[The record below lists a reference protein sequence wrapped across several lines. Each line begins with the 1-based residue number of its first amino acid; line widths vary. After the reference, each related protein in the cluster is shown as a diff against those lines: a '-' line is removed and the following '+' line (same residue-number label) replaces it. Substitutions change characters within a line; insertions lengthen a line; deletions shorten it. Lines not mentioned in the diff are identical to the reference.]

1 MALVVNTNVAAIQAQ
16 YNVSKTN
23 QSMQDAMAALSS
35 GSRIN
40 SASDDAAGL
49 SISSRMDSQIRG
61 LTQAIRNANDGI
73 NMVDTAEGA
82 MDEIT
87 NMLQRMRELA
97 LQSATDTNTLE
108 DRQNLDAEV
117 QQLKAEIDRVS
128 STTLFNNQSLLD
140 GSYASKT
147 LQIGSEAS
155 QTLAL
160 SIGNMSTTALGTSS
174 VGSGVSGVTSN
185 TATGTEATETVS
197 QIAFNGNDS
206 YNFTVTVGDGAS
218 GTVALAVAGGVVT
231 GNDAQDV
238 ADKLQTALNTKVNN
252 GDLSAG
258 DVQIQVNGNVLTLT
272 NKLGDSIAV
281 SGFSSSAAGTASYS
295 SVSGAG
301 ASVLLDETSPVLS
314 LNNTNNSAA
323 VATTGDLVL
332 QEGKDYSFRLNGE
345 LVSVSNLNQAGGTT
359 MADALAAVK
368 LAIGTG
374 SNATTATDSNVGAD
388 GGTVTFALSDTSGRD
403 VTVTNFVAASTPAGN
418 PGTMVM
424 TVREDNATA
433 NTASNTF
440 ANNGSDESEI
450 GGGDIV
456 QFNFTDATA
465 NYTFDIDTN
474 AVTVD
479 VATHGSL
486 SAALADV
493 RDDINALAASGAA
506 LDGLVA
512 ARVVDGKLEI
522 ENLQADATT
531 LTINDFVSTGAAA
544 VTAGTATLGGNDIV
558 APGTGT
564 LTTGSQAVASQ
575 MTLRVSGD
583 DTYSFDVAGTAV
595 TATVSGGDLNPM
607 ISAINAVSGTTGVT
621 ARIDGSDILLE
632 RAAGTT
638 FSIGSF
644 SSTGAG
650 EIFAA
655 NAAGQG
661 GSAVLDDDAAVV
673 AASTAAAGVASAT
686 TMDLTMDATDSVTFQ
701 ISDGRTNAVVR
712 LTSWDPTNNALI
724 LAEVT
729 SALAAVGSD
738 ISVAAGADSDADS
751 STADEK
757 LVLTNSKGGK
767 IEITNF
773 TSDGTGKMTATP
785 ATGQGVGKILND
797 DGITGSQAAVSAIAV
812 VDQAGA
818 NASVDT
824 IDRAIE
830 QINAERSKL
839 GAVSNRL
846 DYTVSN
852 LGNIV
857 SNTAASRSQIEDADF
872 AAESA
877 NLAKN
882 QILLQA
888 GTAMLAQANA
898 SQQTVLSLLG

>member
-1 MALVVNTNVAAIQAQ
+1 MALVVNTNVASIQAQ
-16 YNVSKTN
+16 YNVNKTN

-128 STTLFNNQSLLD
+128 STTLFNNQALLD

-155 QTLAL
+155 QTLSL
-160 SIGNMSTTALGTSS
+160 SIGNMSTTALGTSA

-197 QIAFNGNDS
+197 QIAFNGNDT
-206 YNFTVTVGDGAS
+206 YGFTLTIGEGDGA
-218 GTVALAVAGGVVT
+218 TTEALTIANASVV

-238 ADKLQTALNTKVNN
+238 ADKINAAISAAVTASTLASGVV
-252 GDLSAG
+252 SASA
-258 DVQIQVNGNVLTLT
+258 NGNVVTIR
-272 NKLGDSIAV
+272 NAVGDSVAV
-281 SGFSSSAAGTASYS
+281 SSFTSTANGTASYS
-295 SVSGAG
+295 SISGSG
-301 ASVLLDETSPVLS
+301 SSVLLDET
-314 LNNTNNSAA
+314 AA
-323 VATTGDLVL
+323 VTSATNSGGGAASTASGSLTL
-332 QEGKDYSFRLNGE
+332 QAGKDYSFRLNGT
-345 LVSVSNLNQAGGTT
+345 LIDITNLGTT
-359 MADALAAVK
+359 TSEADALAAMK
-368 LAIGTG
+368 LAIGDGGAGSTVAGQVFSLQDTTGNEIEITNFTAASSPTG
-374 SNATTATDSNVGAD
+374 SVG
-388 GGTVTFALSDTSGRD
+388 S
-403 VTVTNFVAASTPAGN
+403 
-418 PGTMVM
+418 MVM
-424 TVREDNATA
+424 TVRVDADSSTP
-433 NTASNTF
+433 SNTY
-440 ANNGSDESEI
+440 ANGGSDTTDI
-450 GGGDIV
+450 DGTDIV
-456 QFNFTDATA
+456 QFSFTEAEAD
-465 NYTFDIDTN
+465 YSFDIDGSTF
-474 AVTVD
+474 T
-479 VATHGSL
+479 VATA
-486 SAALADV
+486 SAGATLEEALATT
-493 RDDINALAASGAA
+493 RDAINALAA
-506 LDGLVA
+506 VNTKVE

-522 ENLQADATT
+522 ENLQAAGTAVTVD
-531 LTINDFVSTGAAA
+531 NYSSTGKAA
-544 VTAGTATLGGNDIV
+544 VTAGTATLGATNLV
-558 APGTGT
+558 TQGTGS
-564 LTTGSQAVASQ
+564 TTNGTVATPSE
-575 MTLRVSGD
+575 MTMQFSED
-583 DTYSFDVAGTAV
+583 DSYSFQIGGQTI
-595 TATVSGGDLNPM
+595 TATIAGGSLANV
-607 ISAINAVSGTTGVT
+607 ISAVNSESNNTGVT
-621 ARIDGSDILLE
+621 ASESNGLLLLTN
-632 RAAGTT
+632 ASGGAINIT
-638 FSIGSF
+638 SF
-644 SSTGAG
+644 SSTGTG
-650 EIFAA
+650 TVNVA

-661 GSAVLDDDAAVV
+661 TSAILDDTAAVTGG
-673 AASTAAAGVASAT
+673 STAAAGRAEAT
-686 TMDLTMDATDSVTFQ
+686 VMDLTLDATDDLTFK
-701 ISDGRTNAVVR
+701 ISDGRTVAVVR
-712 LTSWDPTNNALI
+712 KTSWDPTNNAAM
-724 LAEVT
+724 LAEIQ
-729 SALAAVGSD
+729 SALSNVGSD
-738 ISVAAGADSDADS
+738 ISAATTGAGAKI
-751 STADEK
+751 T
-757 LVLTNSKGGK
+757 LTNSKGGA
-767 IEITNF
+767 IELTNF
-773 TSDGTGKMTATP
+773 TSDSTGVMTATP
-785 ATGQGVGKILND
+785 GQGQGVGKLLND

-818 NASVDT
+818 NASIDT

-888 GTAMLAQANA
+888 GTAML
-898 SQQTVLSLLG
+898 V

>member
-1 MALVVNTNVAAIQAQ
+1 MALVVNTNVASIQAQ
-16 YNVSKTN
+16 YNVNKTN

-147 LQIGSEAS
+147 LQIGSESS
-155 QTLAL
+155 QTLSL
-160 SIGNMSTTALGTSS
+160 SIGNMSSTALGTTA

-185 TATGTEATETVS
+185 TATGTEATETVT
-197 QIAFNGNDS
+197 QIAFNGNDT
-206 YNFTVTVGDGAS
+206 YGFTLTIGEGDGA
-218 GTVALAVAGGVVT
+218 TTEALTIANASVV

-238 ADKLQTALNTKVNN
+238 ADKINTAISAAVTANTLASGVV
-252 GDLSAG
+252 SASA
-258 DVQIQVNGNVLTLT
+258 NGNVVTIR
-272 NKLGDSIAV
+272 NAVGDSVAV
-281 SGFSSSAAGTASYS
+281 SSFTSTANGTASYS
-295 SVSGAG
+295 SISGSG
-301 ASVLLDETSPVLS
+301 SSVLLDET
-314 LNNTNNSAA
+314 AA
-323 VATTGDLVL
+323 VTSATNSGGGAASTASGSLTL
-332 QEGKDYSFRLNGE
+332 QAGKDYSFRLNGT
-345 LVSVSNLNQAGGTT
+345 LIDITNLGTT
-359 MADALAAVK
+359 TSEADALAAMK
-368 LAIGTG
+368 LAIGDGGAGSTVAGQVFSLQDTTGNEIEITNFTAASSPTG
-374 SNATTATDSNVGAD
+374 SVG
-388 GGTVTFALSDTSGRD
+388 S
-403 VTVTNFVAASTPAGN
+403 
-418 PGTMVM
+418 MVM
-424 TVREDNATA
+424 TVRVDDNTS
-433 NTASNTF
+433 TPSNTY
-440 ANNGSDESEI
+440 ANGGSDTTDI
-450 GGGDIV
+450 DGTDIV
-456 QFNFTDATA
+456 QFSFTEAEAD
-465 NYTFDIDTN
+465 YSFDIDGSTF
-474 AVTVD
+474 T
-479 VATHGSL
+479 VATA
-486 SAALADV
+486 SAGATLAEALATT
-493 RDDINALAASGAA
+493 RDAINALAA
-506 LDGLVA
+506 VNTKVE

-522 ENLQADATT
+522 ENLQADGTAVTVD
-531 LTINDFVSTGAAA
+531 NYSSTGKAA
-544 VTAGTATLGGNDIV
+544 VTAGTATLGATNLVTQGSGSTTNGTV
-558 APGTGT
+558 AT
-564 LTTGSQAVASQ
+564 ASE
-575 MTLRVSGD
+575 MTMQFSED
-583 DTYSFDVAGTAV
+583 DSYSFQIGGQTI
-595 TATVSGGDLNPM
+595 TATIAGGSLANV
-607 ISAINAVSGTTGVT
+607 ISAVNSESNNTGVT
-621 ARIDGSDILLE
+621 ASESNGLLLLTN
-632 RAAGTT
+632 ASGGAINVTN
-638 FSIGSF
+638 F
-644 SSTGAG
+644 SSTGTG
-650 EIFAA
+650 SVNVA

-661 GSAVLDDDAAVV
+661 TSAILDDTAAVTGG
-673 AASTAAAGVASAT
+673 STAAAGRAEAT
-686 TMDLTMDATDSVTFQ
+686 VMDLTLDATDDLTFK
-701 ISDGRTNAVVR
+701 ISDGRTVAVVR
-712 LTSWDPTNNALI
+712 KTSWDPTNNAAM
-724 LAEVT
+724 LAEIQ
-729 SALAAVGSD
+729 SALSNVGSD
-738 ISVAAGADSDADS
+738 ITAATTGAGAKI
-751 STADEK
+751 T
-757 LVLTNSKGGK
+757 LTNSKGGA
-767 IEITNF
+767 IELTNF
-773 TSDGTGKMTATP
+773 TSDSTGVMTATP
-785 ATGQGVGKILND
+785 GQGQGVGKLLND

-818 NASVDT
+818 NASIDT

>member
-1 MALVVNTNVAAIQAQ
+1 MALVVNTNVASIQAQ
-16 YNVSKTN
+16 YNVNKTN

-117 QQLKAEIDRVS
+117 QQLKAEIDRVA
-128 STTLFNNQSLLD
+128 STTLFNNQALLD

-155 QTLAL
+155 QTLSL
-160 SIGNMSTTALGTSS
+160 SIGNMSTTALGTSA

-185 TATGTEATETVS
+185 TATGTEATETVT
-197 QIAFNGNDS
+197 QIAFNGNDT
-206 YNFTVTVGDGAS
+206 YGFTLTVGEGDGA
-218 GTVALAVAGGVVT
+218 TTEALTIANARVV

-238 ADKLQTALNTKVNN
+238 ADKINAAITAAVTANTLASGVV
-252 GDLSAG
+252 SASA
-258 DVQIQVNGNVLTLT
+258 NGNVVTIR
-272 NKLGDSIAV
+272 NAVGDSVAV
-281 SGFSSSAAGTASYS
+281 SSFTSTANGTASYS
-295 SVSGAG
+295 SISGAG
-301 ASVLLDETSPVLS
+301 SSVLLDET
-314 LNNTNNSAA
+314 AA
-323 VATTGDLVL
+323 VTSATNSGGGAASTASGSLTL
-332 QEGKDYSFRLNGE
+332 QAGKDYSFRLNGTLIE
-345 LVSVSNLNQAGGTT
+345 ITNLGTT
-359 MADALAAVK
+359 TSEADALAAMK
-368 LAIGTG
+368 LAIGAGGAGSTVAGQVFSLQDTTGNDIQITNFTAASSPTG
-374 SNATTATDSNVGAD
+374 SVG
-388 GGTVTFALSDTSGRD
+388 S
-403 VTVTNFVAASTPAGN
+403 
-418 PGTMVM
+418 MVM
-424 TVREDNATA
+424 TVRVDADSSTP
-433 NTASNTF
+433 SNTY
-440 ANNGSDESEI
+440 ANGGSDTTDI
-450 GGGDIV
+450 DGTDIV
-456 QFNFTDATA
+456 QFSFTEAEAD
-465 NYTFDIDTN
+465 YSFDIDGSTF
-474 AVTVD
+474 T
-479 VATHGSL
+479 VATA
-486 SAALADV
+486 SAGATLAEALATT
-493 RDDINALAASGAA
+493 RDAINALAA
-506 LDGLVA
+506 VNTKVE

-522 ENLQADATT
+522 ENLQAAGTAVTVD
-531 LTINDFVSTGAAA
+531 NYSSTGKAA
-544 VTAGTATLGGNDIV
+544 VTAGTATLGATNLVTQGSGSTSN
-558 APGTGT
+558 GTV
-564 LTTGSQAVASQ
+564 TTASE
-575 MTLRVSGD
+575 MTMQFSED
-583 DTYSFDVAGTAV
+583 DSYSFQIGGQTI
-595 TATVSGGDLNPM
+595 TATIAGGSLANV
-607 ISAINAVSGTTGVT
+607 ISAVNSESNNTGVT
-621 ARIDGSDILLE
+621 ASESNGLLLLTN
-632 RAAGTT
+632 ASGGAINVTN
-638 FSIGSF
+638 F
-644 SSTGAG
+644 SSTGTG
-650 EIFAA
+650 TVNVA

-661 GSAVLDDDAAVV
+661 TSVILDDTAAVTGG
-673 AASTAAAGVASAT
+673 STAAAGRAEAT
-686 TMDLTMDATDSVTFQ
+686 VMDLTLDATDDLTFK
-701 ISDGRTNAVVR
+701 ISDGRTVAVVR
-712 LTSWDPTNNALI
+712 KTSWDPANNAAM
-724 LAEVT
+724 LAEIQ
-729 SALAAVGSD
+729 SALSNVGSD
-738 ISVAAGADSDADS
+738 ISAATTGAGAKI
-751 STADEK
+751 T
-757 LVLTNSKGGK
+757 LTNSKGGS
-767 IEITNF
+767 IELTNF
-773 TSDGTGKMTATP
+773 TSDSTGIMTATP
-785 ATGQGVGKILND
+785 GQGQGVGKLLND

-818 NASVDT
+818 NASIDT

>member
-1 MALVVNTNVAAIQAQ
+1 MALVVNTNVASIQAQ

-117 QQLKAEIDRVS
+117 QQLKAEIDRVA
-128 STTLFNNQSLLD
+128 STTLFNNQALLD

-155 QTLAL
+155 QTLSL
-160 SIGNMSTTALGTSS
+160 SIGNMSTTALGTSA

-185 TATGTEATETVS
+185 TATGTEATETVT
-197 QIAFNGNDS
+197 QIAFNGNDT
-206 YNFTVTVGDGAS
+206 YGFTLTVGEGDGA
-218 GTVALAVAGGVVT
+218 TTEALTIANARVV

-238 ADKLQTALNTKVNN
+238 ADKINAAITAAVTANTLASGVV
-252 GDLSAG
+252 SASA
-258 DVQIQVNGNVLTLT
+258 NGNVVTIR
-272 NKLGDSIAV
+272 NAVGDSVAV
-281 SGFSSSAAGTASYS
+281 SSFTSTANGTASYS
-295 SVSGAG
+295 SISGAG
-301 ASVLLDETSPVLS
+301 SSVLLDET
-314 LNNTNNSAA
+314 AA
-323 VATTGDLVL
+323 VTSATNSGGGAASTASGSLTL
-332 QEGKDYSFRLNGE
+332 QAGKDYSFRLNGTLIE
-345 LVSVSNLNQAGGTT
+345 ITNLGTT
-359 MADALAAVK
+359 TSEADALAAMK
-368 LAIGTG
+368 LAIGAGGAGSTVAGQVFSLQDTTGNDIQITNFTAASSPTG
-374 SNATTATDSNVGAD
+374 SVG
-388 GGTVTFALSDTSGRD
+388 S
-403 VTVTNFVAASTPAGN
+403 
-418 PGTMVM
+418 MVM
-424 TVREDNATA
+424 TVRVDADSSTP
-433 NTASNTF
+433 SNTY
-440 ANNGSDESEI
+440 ANGGSDTTDI
-450 GGGDIV
+450 DGTDIV
-456 QFNFTDATA
+456 QFSFTEAEAD
-465 NYTFDIDTN
+465 YSFDIDGSTF
-474 AVTVD
+474 T
-479 VATHGSL
+479 VATA
-486 SAALADV
+486 SAGATLAEALATT
-493 RDDINALAASGAA
+493 RDAINALAA
-506 LDGLVA
+506 VNTKVE

-522 ENLQADATT
+522 ENLQAAGTAVTVD
-531 LTINDFVSTGAAA
+531 NYSSTGKAA
-544 VTAGTATLGGNDIV
+544 VTAGTATLGATNLVTQGSGSTSNGTV
-558 APGTGT
+558 AT
-564 LTTGSQAVASQ
+564 ASE
-575 MTLRVSGD
+575 MTMQFSED
-583 DTYSFDVAGTAV
+583 DSYSFQIGGQTI
-595 TATVSGGDLNPM
+595 TATIAGGSLANV
-607 ISAINAVSGTTGVT
+607 ISAVNSESNNTGVT
-621 ARIDGSDILLE
+621 ASESNGLLLLTN
-632 RAAGTT
+632 ASGGAINVTN
-638 FSIGSF
+638 F
-644 SSTGAG
+644 SSTGTG
-650 EIFAA
+650 TVNVA

-661 GSAVLDDDAAVV
+661 TSVILDDTAAVTGG
-673 AASTAAAGVASAT
+673 STAAAGRAEAT
-686 TMDLTMDATDSVTFQ
+686 VMDLTLDATDDLTFK
-701 ISDGRTNAVVR
+701 ISDGRTVAVVR
-712 LTSWDPTNNALI
+712 KTSWDPTNNAAM
-724 LAEVT
+724 LAEIQ
-729 SALAAVGSD
+729 SALSNVGSD
-738 ISVAAGADSDADS
+738 ISAATTGAGAKI
-751 STADEK
+751 T
-757 LVLTNSKGGK
+757 LTNSKGGS
-767 IEITNF
+767 IELTNF
-773 TSDGTGKMTATP
+773 TSDSTGIMTATP
-785 ATGQGVGKILND
+785 GQGQGVGKLLND

-818 NASVDT
+818 NASIDT

>member
-1 MALVVNTNVAAIQAQ
+1 MALVVNTNVASIQAQ
-16 YNVSKTN
+16 YNVNKTN

-117 QQLKAEIDRVS
+117 QQLKAEIDRVA
-128 STTLFNNQSLLD
+128 STTLFNNQALLD

-155 QTLAL
+155 QTLSL
-160 SIGNMSTTALGTSS
+160 SIGNMSTTALGTSA

-185 TATGTEATETVS
+185 TATGTEATETVT
-197 QIAFNGNDS
+197 QIAFNGNDT
-206 YNFTVTVGDGAS
+206 YGFTLTVGEGDGA
-218 GTVALAVAGGVVT
+218 TTEALTIANARVV

-238 ADKLQTALNTKVNN
+238 ADKINAAITAAVTANTLASGVV
-252 GDLSAG
+252 SASA
-258 DVQIQVNGNVLTLT
+258 NGNVVTIR
-272 NKLGDSIAV
+272 NAVGDSVAV
-281 SGFSSSAAGTASYS
+281 SSFTSTANGTASYS
-295 SVSGAG
+295 SISGAG
-301 ASVLLDETSPVLS
+301 SSVLLDET
-314 LNNTNNSAA
+314 AA
-323 VATTGDLVL
+323 VTSATNSGGGAASTASGSLTL
-332 QEGKDYSFRLNGE
+332 QAGKDYSFRLNGTLIE
-345 LVSVSNLNQAGGTT
+345 ITNLGTT
-359 MADALAAVK
+359 TSEADALAAMK
-368 LAIGTG
+368 LAIGAGGAGSTVAGQVFSLQDTTGNDIQITNFTAASSPTG
-374 SNATTATDSNVGAD
+374 SVG
-388 GGTVTFALSDTSGRD
+388 S
-403 VTVTNFVAASTPAGN
+403 
-418 PGTMVM
+418 MVM
-424 TVREDNATA
+424 TVRVDADSSTP
-433 NTASNTF
+433 SNTY
-440 ANNGSDESEI
+440 ANGGSDTTDI
-450 GGGDIV
+450 DGTDIV
-456 QFNFTDATA
+456 QFSFTEAEAD
-465 NYTFDIDTN
+465 YSFDIDGSTF
-474 AVTVD
+474 T
-479 VATHGSL
+479 VATA
-486 SAALADV
+486 SAGATLAEALATT
-493 RDDINALAASGAA
+493 RDAINALAA
-506 LDGLVA
+506 VNTKVE

-522 ENLQADATT
+522 ENLQAAGTAVTVD
-531 LTINDFVSTGAAA
+531 NYSSTGKAA
-544 VTAGTATLGGNDIV
+544 VTAGTATLGATNLVTQGSGSTSNGTV
-558 APGTGT
+558 AT
-564 LTTGSQAVASQ
+564 ASE
-575 MTLRVSGD
+575 MTMQFSED
-583 DTYSFDVAGTAV
+583 DSYSFQIGGQTI
-595 TATVSGGDLNPM
+595 TATIAGGSLANV
-607 ISAINAVSGTTGVT
+607 ISAVNSESNNTGVT
-621 ARIDGSDILLE
+621 ASESNGLLLLTN
-632 RAAGTT
+632 ASGGAINVTN
-638 FSIGSF
+638 F
-644 SSTGAG
+644 SSTGTG
-650 EIFAA
+650 TVNVA

-661 GSAVLDDDAAVV
+661 TSVILDDTAAVTGG
-673 AASTAAAGVASAT
+673 STAAAGRAEAT
-686 TMDLTMDATDSVTFQ
+686 VMDLTLDATDDLTFK
-701 ISDGRTNAVVR
+701 ISDGRTVAVVR
-712 LTSWDPTNNALI
+712 KTSWDPANNAAM
-724 LAEVT
+724 LAEIQ
-729 SALAAVGSD
+729 SALSNVGSD
-738 ISVAAGADSDADS
+738 ISAATTGAGAKI
-751 STADEK
+751 T
-757 LVLTNSKGGK
+757 LTNSKGGS
-767 IEITNF
+767 IELTNF
-773 TSDGTGKMTATP
+773 TSDSTGIMTATP
-785 ATGQGVGKILND
+785 GQGQGVGKLLND

-818 NASVDT
+818 NASIDT

>member
-1 MALVVNTNVAAIQAQ
+1 MALVVNTNVASIQAQ

-128 STTLFNNQSLLD
+128 STTLFNNQALLD

-155 QTLAL
+155 QTLSL
-160 SIGNMSTTALGTSS
+160 SIGNMSTTALGTSA

-197 QIAFNGNDS
+197 QIAFNGNDT
-206 YNFTVTVGDGAS
+206 YGFTLTVGEGDGV
-218 GTVALAVAGGVVT
+218 TTEALTIANAQVV

-238 ADKLQTALNTKVNN
+238 ADKINAAITAAVTANTLASGVV
-252 GDLSAG
+252 SASA
-258 DVQIQVNGNVLTLT
+258 NGNVVTIR
-272 NKLGDSIAV
+272 NAVGDSVAV
-281 SGFSSSAAGTASYS
+281 SSFTSTANGTASYS
-295 SVSGAG
+295 SISGSG
-301 ASVLLDETSPVLS
+301 SSVLLDET
-314 LNNTNNSAA
+314 AA
-323 VATTGDLVL
+323 VTSATNSGGGAATLASADLVL
-332 QEGKDYSFRLNGE
+332 DEGKSYSFRVNGTLITVDNLE
-345 LVSVSNLNQAGGTT
+345 TTDSKESV
-359 MADALAAVK
+359 LAAIK
-368 LAIGTG
+368 LAIG
-374 SNATTATDSNVGAD
+374 D
-388 GGTVTFALSDTSGRD
+388 GGATSTVTSAASKSTFALKDSTGKE
-403 VTVTNFVAASTPAGN
+403 VEITNFTATSSPAGSA
-418 PGTMVM
+418 GAMVM
-424 TVREDNATA
+424 TVRVNTST

-440 ANNGSDESEI
+440 ANNGGDTSDI
-450 GGGDIV
+450 GASDIV
-456 QFNFTDATA
+456 QFNFTEAEADYAFSIDGAAGTKNYTVATA
-465 NYTFDIDTN
+465 
-474 AVTVD
+474 
-479 VATHGSL
+479 
-486 SAALADV
+486 SAGKTLQEALAIT
-493 RDDINALAASGAA
+493 RDAINGDTATEKV
-506 LDGLVA
+506 VA
-512 ARVVDGKLEI
+512 RIVDGKLEL
-522 ENLQADATT
+522 ENTHTAAVTVDT
-531 LTINDFVSTGAAA
+531 FSSTGKAA
-544 VTAGTATLGGNDIV
+544 VTAGAATFGAANLLTEGSASTSNGSEAVVSEMTVQFSEDDSYSFKIGGTPV
-558 APGTGT
+558 AASISGGSLDQMVAAVNANTNTTNVSASVSNGLLLLSNATGGAISITDFASTGTG
-564 LTTGSQAVASQ
+564 VAN
-575 MTLRVSGD
+575 V
-583 DTYSFDVAGTAV
+583 
-595 TATVSGGDLNPM
+595 
-607 ISAINAVSGTTGVT
+607 
-621 ARIDGSDILLE
+621 
-632 RAAGTT
+632 
-638 FSIGSF
+638 
-644 SSTGAG
+644 
-650 EIFAA
+650 A

-661 GSAVLDDDAAVV
+661 ASVVLDDTAAVTGG
-673 AASTAAAGVASAT
+673 STAAAGRAAAT
-686 TMDLTMDATDSVTFQ
+686 TMDLVMSATDSVTFQ

-712 LTSWDPTNNALI
+712 LTSWDPTNNAAI

-738 ISVAAGADSDADS
+738 IAVAAGADSDADA

-785 ATGQGVGKILND
+785 AQGQGVGKILND

-818 NASVDT
+818 NASIDT

>member
-160 SIGNMSTTALGTSS
+160 SIGNMSTTALGTSA

-185 TATGTEATETVS
+185 TASGTEATETVS
-197 QIAFNGNDS
+197 QIAFNGNDT
-206 YNFTVTVGDGAS
+206 YGFTLTIGEGDGA
-218 GTVALAVAGGVVT
+218 TTEALTIANASVV

-238 ADKLQTALNTKVNN
+238 ADKINTAISAAVTANTLASGVV
-252 GDLSAG
+252 SASA
-258 DVQIQVNGNVLTLT
+258 NGNVVTIR
-272 NKLGDSIAV
+272 NAVGDSVAV
-281 SGFSSSAAGTASYS
+281 SSFTSTANGTASYS
-295 SVSGAG
+295 SISGSG
-301 ASVLLDETSPVLS
+301 SSVLLDET
-314 LNNTNNSAA
+314 AA
-323 VATTGDLVL
+323 VTSATNSGGGAASTASGSLTL
-332 QEGKDYSFRLNGE
+332 QAGKDYSFRLNGT
-345 LVSVSNLNQAGGTT
+345 LIDITNLGTT
-359 MADALAAVK
+359 TSEADALAAMK
-368 LAIGTG
+368 LAIGDGGAGSTVAGQVFSLQDTTGNEIEITNFTAASSPTG
-374 SNATTATDSNVGAD
+374 SVG
-388 GGTVTFALSDTSGRD
+388 S
-403 VTVTNFVAASTPAGN
+403 
-418 PGTMVM
+418 MVM
-424 TVREDNATA
+424 TVRVDAD
-433 NTASNTF
+433 SNTPSNTY
-440 ANNGSDESEI
+440 ANGGSDTTDI
-450 GGGDIV
+450 DGTDIV
-456 QFNFTDATA
+456 QFSFTEAEADYAFDIGGQSFTVATA
-465 NYTFDIDTN
+465 S
-474 AVTVD
+474 AG
-479 VATHGSL
+479 ATL
-486 SAALADV
+486 AEALATT
-493 RDDINALAASGAA
+493 RDAINANATLNPSGSET
-506 LDGLVA
+506 VA

-522 ENLQADATT
+522 ENLNTAGTAITVD
-531 LTINDFVSTGAAA
+531 NYSSTGKAA
-544 VTAGTATLGGNDIV
+544 VTAGTATLGATNLV
-558 APGTGT
+558 TQGTGS
-564 LTTGSQAVASQ
+564 TTNGTVAIASE
-575 MTLRVSGD
+575 MTMQFSED
-583 DTYSFDVAGTAV
+583 DSYSFQIGGQTI
-595 TATVSGGDLNPM
+595 TATIAGGSLANV
-607 ISAINAVSGTTGVT
+607 ISAVNSESNNTGVT
-621 ARIDGSDILLE
+621 ASESNGLLLLTN
-632 RAAGTT
+632 ASGGAINVT
-638 FSIGSF
+638 SF
-644 SSTGAG
+644 SSTGTG
-650 EIFAA
+650 TVNVA

-661 GSAVLDDDAAVV
+661 TSVILDDTAAVTGG
-673 AASTAAAGVASAT
+673 STAAAGRAEAT
-686 TMDLTMDATDSVTFQ
+686 VMDLTLDATDDLTFK
-701 ISDGRTNAVVR
+701 ISDGRTVAIVR
-712 LTSWDPTNNALI
+712 KTSWDPTNNAAM
-724 LAEVT
+724 LAEIQ
-729 SALAAVGSD
+729 SALSNVGSD
-738 ISVAAGADSDADS
+738 ISAATTGAGAKI
-751 STADEK
+751 T
-757 LVLTNSKGGK
+757 LTNSKGGA
-767 IEITNF
+767 IELTNF
-773 TSDGTGKMTATP
+773 TSDSTGIMTATP
-785 ATGQGVGKILND
+785 AQGQGVGKLLND

>member
-128 STTLFNNQSLLD
+128 STTLFNNQNLLD

-160 SIGNMSTTALGTSS
+160 SIGNMSTTALGTSA

-185 TATGTEATETVS
+185 TASGTEATETVS
-197 QIAFNGNDS
+197 QIAFNGNDT
-206 YNFTVTVGDGAS
+206 YGFTLTIGEGDGA
-218 GTVALAVAGGVVT
+218 TTEALTIANASVV

-238 ADKLQTALNTKVNN
+238 ADKINAAISAAVTASTLASGVV
-252 GDLSAG
+252 SASA
-258 DVQIQVNGNVLTLT
+258 NGNVVTVR
-272 NKLGDSIAV
+272 NAVGDSVAV
-281 SGFSSSAAGTASYS
+281 SSFTSTANGTASYS
-295 SVSGAG
+295 SISGAG
-301 ASVLLDETSPVLS
+301 SSVLLDET
-314 LNNTNNSAA
+314 AA
-323 VATTGDLVL
+323 VTSATNSGGGAASTASGSLTL
-332 QEGKDYSFRLNGE
+332 QAGKDYSFRLNGT
-345 LVSVSNLNQAGGTT
+345 LIDITNLGTT
-359 MADALAAVK
+359 TSEADALAAMK
-368 LAIGTG
+368 LAIGAGGAGSTVAGQVFSLQDTTGNDIEITNFTAASSPTG
-374 SNATTATDSNVGAD
+374 SVG
-388 GGTVTFALSDTSGRD
+388 S
-403 VTVTNFVAASTPAGN
+403 
-418 PGTMVM
+418 MVM
-424 TVREDNATA
+424 TVRVDAD
-433 NTASNTF
+433 SNTPSNTY
-440 ANNGSDESEI
+440 ANGGSDTTDI
-450 GGGDIV
+450 DGTDIV
-456 QFNFTDATA
+456 QFSFTEAEAD
-465 NYTFDIDTN
+465 YSFDIDGSTF
-474 AVTVD
+474 T
-479 VATHGSL
+479 VATA
-486 SAALADV
+486 SAGATLAEALATT
-493 RDDINALAASGAA
+493 RDAINALAA
-506 LDGLVA
+506 VNTKVE

-522 ENLQADATT
+522 ENLQAAGTAVTVD
-531 LTINDFVSTGAAA
+531 NYSSTGKAA
-544 VTAGTATLGGNDIV
+544 VTAGTATLGATNLV
-558 APGTGT
+558 AQGSGSTTNGT
-564 LTTGSQAVASQ
+564 VATASE
-575 MTLRVSGD
+575 MTMQFSED
-583 DTYSFDVAGTAV
+583 DSYSFQIGGQTI
-595 TATVSGGDLNPM
+595 TATIAGGSLANV
-607 ISAINAVSGTTGVT
+607 ISAVNSESNNTGVT
-621 ARIDGSDILLE
+621 ASESNGLLLLTNASGSAINV
-632 RAAGTT
+632 TN
-638 FSIGSF
+638 F
-644 SSTGAG
+644 SSTGTG
-650 EIFAA
+650 TVNVA

-661 GSAVLDDDAAVV
+661 TSVILDDTAAVTGG
-673 AASTAAAGVASAT
+673 STAAAGRAEAT
-686 TMDLTMDATDSVTFQ
+686 VMDLTLDATDDLSFK
-701 ISDGRTNAVVR
+701 ISDGRTVAIVR
-712 LTSWDPTNNALI
+712 KTSWDPTNNAAM
-724 LAEVT
+724 LAEIQ
-729 SALAAVGSD
+729 SALSNVGSD
-738 ISVAAGADSDADS
+738 ISAATTGAGAKI
-751 STADEK
+751 T
-757 LVLTNSKGGK
+757 LTNSKGGV
-767 IEITNF
+767 IELTNF
-773 TSDGTGKMTATP
+773 TSDSTGIMTATP
-785 ATGQGVGKILND
+785 AQGQGVGKLLND

>member
-160 SIGNMSTTALGTSS
+160 SIGNMSTTALGTTA

-185 TATGTEATETVS
+185 TATGTEATETVT
-197 QIAFNGNDS
+197 QIAFNGNDT
-206 YNFTVTVGDGAS
+206 YGFTLTIGEGDGA
-218 GTVALAVAGGVVT
+218 TTEALTIANASVV

-238 ADKLQTALNTKVNN
+238 ADKINAAISAAVTANTLASGVV
-252 GDLSAG
+252 SASA
-258 DVQIQVNGNVLTLT
+258 NGNVVTIR
-272 NKLGDSIAV
+272 NAVGDSVAV
-281 SGFSSSAAGTASYS
+281 SSFTSTANGTASYS
-295 SVSGAG
+295 SISGAG
-301 ASVLLDETSPVLS
+301 SSVLLDET
-314 LNNTNNSAA
+314 AA
-323 VATTGDLVL
+323 VDSATNSGGGAASTASTVL
-332 QEGKDYSFRLNGE
+332 ALQSGKDYSFRLNGT
-345 LVSVSNLNQAGGTT
+345 LIDITNLGTT
-359 MADALAAVK
+359 TSAADALAAMK
-368 LAIGTG
+368 LAIGDGGAGSTVSGTSFTLQDTTGNEIEITNFTAASSPTG
-374 SNATTATDSNVGAD
+374 SVG
-388 GGTVTFALSDTSGRD
+388 S
-403 VTVTNFVAASTPAGN
+403 
-418 PGTMVM
+418 MVM
-424 TVREDNATA
+424 TVRVDDGAGSTP
-433 NTASNTF
+433 SNTY
-440 ANNGSDESEI
+440 ANGGSDTTDI
-450 GGGDIV
+450 AAGDIV
-456 QFNFTDATA
+456 QFSFTEADADYQFNIGGETHTVATA
-465 NYTFDIDTN
+465 SAGATLAEALATTRDAINADTN
-474 AVTVD
+474 
-479 VATHGSL
+479 
-486 SAALADV
+486 
-493 RDDINALAASGAA
+493 INSN
-506 LDGLVA
+506 VE
-512 ARVVDGKLEI
+512 ARVVDGKLELEVI
-522 ENLQADATT
+522 GASAVTVDAYT
-531 LTINDFVSTGAAA
+531 STGKAA
-544 VTAGTATLGGNDIV
+544 VTAGTATLDGVQDLV
-558 APGTGT
+558 AQGTGSST
-564 LTTGSQAVASQ
+564 NGTVATASE
-575 MTLRVSGD
+575 MTMQFSED
-583 DTYSFDVAGTAV
+583 DSYSFQIGGQTI
-595 TATVSGGDLNPM
+595 TATIAGGSLANV
-607 ISAINAVSGTTGVT
+607 ISAVNSESNNTGVT
-621 ARIDGSDILLE
+621 ASESNGLLLLTN
-632 RAAGTT
+632 ASGGAINVT
-638 FSIGSF
+638 SF
-644 SSTGAG
+644 SSTGTG
-650 EIFAA
+650 TVNVA

-661 GSAVLDDDAAVV
+661 TSVILDDTAAVTGG
-673 AASTAAAGVASAT
+673 STAAAGRAEAT
-686 TMDLTMDATDSVTFQ
+686 VMDLTLDATDDLTFK
-701 ISDGRTNAVVR
+701 ISDGRTVAIVR
-712 LTSWDPTNNALI
+712 KTSWDPTNNAAM
-724 LAEVT
+724 LAEIQ
-729 SALAAVGSD
+729 SALSNVGSD
-738 ISVAAGADSDADS
+738 ISAATTGAGAKI
-751 STADEK
+751 T
-757 LVLTNSKGGK
+757 LTNSKGGA
-767 IEITNF
+767 IELTNF
-773 TSDGTGKMTATP
+773 TSDSTGIMTATP
-785 ATGQGVGKILND
+785 AQGQGVGKLLND

>member
-128 STTLFNNQSLLD
+128 STTLFNNQNLLD

-160 SIGNMSTTALGTSS
+160 SIGNMSTTALGTSA

-185 TATGTEATETVS
+185 TASGTEATETVS
-197 QIAFNGNDS
+197 QIAFNGNDT
-206 YNFTVTVGDGAS
+206 YGFTLTIGEGDGA
-218 GTVALAVAGGVVT
+218 TTEALTIANASVV

-238 ADKLQTALNTKVNN
+238 ADKINAAISAAVTASTLASGVV
-252 GDLSAG
+252 SASA
-258 DVQIQVNGNVLTLT
+258 NGNVVTIR
-272 NKLGDSIAV
+272 NAVGDSVAV
-281 SGFSSSAAGTASYS
+281 SSFTSTANGTASYS
-295 SVSGAG
+295 SISGAG
-301 ASVLLDETSPVLS
+301 SSVLLDET
-314 LNNTNNSAA
+314 AA
-323 VATTGDLVL
+323 VTSATNSGGGAASTASGSLTL
-332 QEGKDYSFRLNGE
+332 QAGKDYSFRLNGT
-345 LVSVSNLNQAGGTT
+345 LIDITNLGTT
-359 MADALAAVK
+359 TSEADALAAMK
-368 LAIGTG
+368 LAIGAGGAGSTVAGQVFSLQDTTGNEIEITNFTAASSPTG
-374 SNATTATDSNVGAD
+374 SVG
-388 GGTVTFALSDTSGRD
+388 S
-403 VTVTNFVAASTPAGN
+403 
-418 PGTMVM
+418 MVM
-424 TVREDNATA
+424 TVRVDAD
-433 NTASNTF
+433 SNTPSNTY
-440 ANNGSDESEI
+440 ANGGSDTTDI
-450 GGGDIV
+450 DGTDIV
-456 QFNFTDATA
+456 QFSFTEAEADYAFDIGGESFTVATA
-465 NYTFDIDTN
+465 S
-474 AVTVD
+474 AG
-479 VATHGSL
+479 ATL
-486 SAALADV
+486 AEALATT
-493 RDDINALAASGAA
+493 RDAINANATLNPSGSET
-506 LDGLVA
+506 VA

-522 ENLQADATT
+522 ENLNTAGTAITVD
-531 LTINDFVSTGAAA
+531 NYSSTGKAA
-544 VTAGTATLGGNDIV
+544 VTAGTATLGATNLV
-558 APGTGT
+558 TQGTGS
-564 LTTGSQAVASQ
+564 TTNGTVAIASE
-575 MTLRVSGD
+575 MTMQFSED
-583 DTYSFDVAGTAV
+583 DSYSFQIGGQTI
-595 TATVSGGDLNPM
+595 TATIAGGSLANV
-607 ISAINAVSGTTGVT
+607 ISAVNSESNNTGVT
-621 ARIDGSDILLE
+621 ASESNGLLLLTN
-632 RAAGTT
+632 ASGGAINVTN
-638 FSIGSF
+638 F
-644 SSTGAG
+644 SSTGTG
-650 EIFAA
+650 TVNVA

-661 GSAVLDDDAAVV
+661 TSVILDDTAAVTGG
-673 AASTAAAGVASAT
+673 STAAAGRAEAT
-686 TMDLTMDATDSVTFQ
+686 VMDLTLDATDDLTFK
-701 ISDGRTNAVVR
+701 ISDGRTVAIVR
-712 LTSWDPTNNALI
+712 KTSWDPTNNAAM
-724 LAEVT
+724 LAEIQ
-729 SALAAVGSD
+729 SALSNVGSD
-738 ISVAAGADSDADS
+738 ISAATTGAGAKI
-751 STADEK
+751 T
-757 LVLTNSKGGK
+757 LTNSKGGA
-767 IEITNF
+767 IELTNF
-773 TSDGTGKMTATP
+773 TSDSTGIMTATP
-785 ATGQGVGKILND
+785 AQGQGVGKLLND

-818 NASVDT
+818 NASIDT

>member
-1 MALVVNTNVAAIQAQ
+1 MALVVNTNVASIQAQ
-16 YNVSKTN
+16 YNVNKTN

-147 LQIGSEAS
+147 LQIGSESS
-155 QTLAL
+155 QTLSL
-160 SIGNMSTTALGTSS
+160 SIGNMSSTALGTTA

-185 TATGTEATETVS
+185 TATGTEATETVT
-197 QIAFNGNDS
+197 QIAFNGNDT
-206 YNFTVTVGDGAS
+206 YGFTLTIGEGDGA
-218 GTVALAVAGGVVT
+218 TTEALTIANASVV

-238 ADKLQTALNTKVNN
+238 ADKINTAISAAVTANTLASGVV
-252 GDLSAG
+252 SASA
-258 DVQIQVNGNVLTLT
+258 NGNVVTIR
-272 NKLGDSIAV
+272 NAVGDSVAV
-281 SGFSSSAAGTASYS
+281 SSFTSTANGTASYS
-295 SVSGAG
+295 SISGSG
-301 ASVLLDETSPVLS
+301 SSVLLDET
-314 LNNTNNSAA
+314 AA
-323 VATTGDLVL
+323 VTSATNSGGGAASTASGSLTL
-332 QEGKDYSFRLNGE
+332 QAGKDYSFRLNGT
-345 LVSVSNLNQAGGTT
+345 LIDITNLGTT
-359 MADALAAVK
+359 TSEADALAAMK
-368 LAIGTG
+368 LAIGDGGAGSTVAGQVFSLQDTTGNEIEITNLTAASSPTG
-374 SNATTATDSNVGAD
+374 SVG
-388 GGTVTFALSDTSGRD
+388 S
-403 VTVTNFVAASTPAGN
+403 
-418 PGTMVM
+418 MVM
-424 TVREDNATA
+424 TVRVDDNTS
-433 NTASNTF
+433 TPSNTY
-440 ANNGSDESEI
+440 ANGGSDTTDI
-450 GGGDIV
+450 DGTDIV
-456 QFNFTDATA
+456 QFSFTEAEAD
-465 NYTFDIDTN
+465 YSFDIDGSTF
-474 AVTVD
+474 T
-479 VATHGSL
+479 VATA
-486 SAALADV
+486 SAGATLAEALATT
-493 RDDINALAASGAA
+493 RDAINALAA
-506 LDGLVA
+506 VNTKVE

-522 ENLQADATT
+522 ENLQADGTAVTVD
-531 LTINDFVSTGAAA
+531 NYSSTGKAA
-544 VTAGTATLGGNDIV
+544 VTAGTATLGATNLVTQGSGSTTNGTV
-558 APGTGT
+558 AT
-564 LTTGSQAVASQ
+564 ASE
-575 MTLRVSGD
+575 MTMQFSED
-583 DTYSFDVAGTAV
+583 DSYSFQIGGQTI
-595 TATVSGGDLNPM
+595 TATIAGGSLANV
-607 ISAINAVSGTTGVT
+607 ISAVNSESNNTGVT
-621 ARIDGSDILLE
+621 ASESNGLLLLTN
-632 RAAGTT
+632 ASGGAINVTN
-638 FSIGSF
+638 F
-644 SSTGAG
+644 SSTGTG
-650 EIFAA
+650 SVNVA

-661 GSAVLDDDAAVV
+661 TSAILDDTAAVTGG
-673 AASTAAAGVASAT
+673 STAAAGRAEAT
-686 TMDLTMDATDSVTFQ
+686 VMDLTLDATDDLTFK
-701 ISDGRTNAVVR
+701 ISDGRTVAVVR
-712 LTSWDPTNNALI
+712 KTSWDPTNNAAM
-724 LAEVT
+724 LAEIQ
-729 SALAAVGSD
+729 SALSNVGSD
-738 ISVAAGADSDADS
+738 ITAATTGAGAKI
-751 STADEK
+751 T
-757 LVLTNSKGGK
+757 LTNSKGGA
-767 IEITNF
+767 IELTNF
-773 TSDGTGKMTATP
+773 TSDSTGVMTATP
-785 ATGQGVGKILND
+785 GQGQGVGKLLND

-818 NASVDT
+818 NASIDT

>member
-128 STTLFNNQSLLD
+128 STTLFNNQNLLD

-160 SIGNMSTTALGTSS
+160 SIGNMSTTALGTSA

-185 TATGTEATETVS
+185 TASGTEATETVS
-197 QIAFNGNDS
+197 QIAFNGNDT
-206 YNFTVTVGDGAS
+206 YGFTLTIGEGDGA
-218 GTVALAVAGGVVT
+218 TTEALTIANASVV

-238 ADKLQTALNTKVNN
+238 ADKINAAISAAVTASTLASGVV
-252 GDLSAG
+252 SASA
-258 DVQIQVNGNVLTLT
+258 NGNVVTVR
-272 NKLGDSIAV
+272 NAVGDSVAV
-281 SGFSSSAAGTASYS
+281 SSFTSTANGTASYS
-295 SVSGAG
+295 SISGAG
-301 ASVLLDETSPVLS
+301 SSVLLDET
-314 LNNTNNSAA
+314 AA
-323 VATTGDLVL
+323 VTSATNSGGGAASTASGSLTL
-332 QEGKDYSFRLNGE
+332 QAGKDYSFRLNGT
-345 LVSVSNLNQAGGTT
+345 LIDITNLGTT
-359 MADALAAVK
+359 TSEADALAAMK
-368 LAIGTG
+368 LAIGAGGAGSTVAGQVFSLQDTTGNDIEITNFTAASSPTG
-374 SNATTATDSNVGAD
+374 SVG
-388 GGTVTFALSDTSGRD
+388 S
-403 VTVTNFVAASTPAGN
+403 
-418 PGTMVM
+418 MVM
-424 TVREDNATA
+424 TVRVDAD
-433 NTASNTF
+433 SNTPSNTY
-440 ANNGSDESEI
+440 ANGGSDTTDI
-450 GGGDIV
+450 DGTDIV
-456 QFNFTDATA
+456 QFSFTEAEAD
-465 NYTFDIDTN
+465 YSFDIDGSTF
-474 AVTVD
+474 T
-479 VATHGSL
+479 VATA
-486 SAALADV
+486 SAGATLAEALATT
-493 RDDINALAASGAA
+493 RDAINALAA
-506 LDGLVA
+506 VNTKVE

-522 ENLQADATT
+522 ENLQAAGTAVTVD
-531 LTINDFVSTGAAA
+531 NYSSTGKAA
-544 VTAGTATLGGNDIV
+544 VTAGTATLGATNLV
-558 APGTGT
+558 AQGSGSTTNGT
-564 LTTGSQAVASQ
+564 VATASE
-575 MTLRVSGD
+575 MTMQFSED
-583 DTYSFDVAGTAV
+583 DSYSFQIGGQTI
-595 TATVSGGDLNPM
+595 TATIAGGSLANV
-607 ISAINAVSGTTGVT
+607 ISAVNSESNNTGVT
-621 ARIDGSDILLE
+621 ASESNGLLLLTN
-632 RAAGTT
+632 ASGGAINVTN
-638 FSIGSF
+638 F
-644 SSTGAG
+644 SSTGTG
-650 EIFAA
+650 TVNVA

-661 GSAVLDDDAAVV
+661 TSVILDDTAAVTGG
-673 AASTAAAGVASAT
+673 STAAAGRAEAT
-686 TMDLTMDATDSVTFQ
+686 VMDLTLDATDDLTFK
-701 ISDGRTNAVVR
+701 ISDGRTVAIVR
-712 LTSWDPTNNALI
+712 KTSWDPTNNAAM
-724 LAEVT
+724 LAEIQ
-729 SALAAVGSD
+729 SALSNVGSD
-738 ISVAAGADSDADS
+738 ISAATTGAGAKI
-751 STADEK
+751 T
-757 LVLTNSKGGK
+757 LTNSKGGV
-767 IEITNF
+767 IELTNF
-773 TSDGTGKMTATP
+773 TSDSTGIMTATP
-785 ATGQGVGKILND
+785 AQGQGVGKLLND

>member
-128 STTLFNNQSLLD
+128 STTLFNNQNLLD

-160 SIGNMSTTALGTSS
+160 SIGNMSTTALGTSA

-185 TATGTEATETVS
+185 TASGTEATETVS
-197 QIAFNGNDS
+197 QIAFNGNDT
-206 YNFTVTVGDGAS
+206 YGFTLTIGEGDGA
-218 GTVALAVAGGVVT
+218 TTEALTIANASVV

-238 ADKLQTALNTKVNN
+238 ADKINAAISAAVTASTLASGVV
-252 GDLSAG
+252 SASA
-258 DVQIQVNGNVLTLT
+258 NGNVVTVR
-272 NKLGDSIAV
+272 NAVGDSVAV
-281 SGFSSSAAGTASYS
+281 SSFTSTANGTASYS
-295 SVSGAG
+295 SISGAG
-301 ASVLLDETSPVLS
+301 SSVLLDET
-314 LNNTNNSAA
+314 AA
-323 VATTGDLVL
+323 VTSATNSGGGAASTASGSLTL
-332 QEGKDYSFRLNGE
+332 QAGKDYSFRLNGT
-345 LVSVSNLNQAGGTT
+345 LIDITNLGTT
-359 MADALAAVK
+359 TSEADALAAMK
-368 LAIGTG
+368 LAIGAGGAGSTVAGQVFSLQDTTGNDIEITNFTAASSPTG
-374 SNATTATDSNVGAD
+374 SVG
-388 GGTVTFALSDTSGRD
+388 S
-403 VTVTNFVAASTPAGN
+403 
-418 PGTMVM
+418 MVM
-424 TVREDNATA
+424 TVRVDAD
-433 NTASNTF
+433 SNTPSNTY
-440 ANNGSDESEI
+440 ANGGSDTTDI
-450 GGGDIV
+450 DGTDIV
-456 QFNFTDATA
+456 QFSFTEAEAD
-465 NYTFDIDTN
+465 YSFDIDGSTF
-474 AVTVD
+474 T
-479 VATHGSL
+479 VATA
-486 SAALADV
+486 SAGATLAEALATT
-493 RDDINALAASGAA
+493 RDAINALAA
-506 LDGLVA
+506 VNTKVE

-522 ENLQADATT
+522 ENLQAAGTAVTVD
-531 LTINDFVSTGAAA
+531 NYSSTGKAA
-544 VTAGTATLGGNDIV
+544 VTAGTATLGATNLV
-558 APGTGT
+558 AQGSGSTTNGT
-564 LTTGSQAVASQ
+564 VATASE
-575 MTLRVSGD
+575 MTMQFSED
-583 DTYSFDVAGTAV
+583 DSYSFQIGGQTI
-595 TATVSGGDLNPM
+595 TATIAGGSLANV
-607 ISAINAVSGTTGVT
+607 ISAVNSESNNTGVT
-621 ARIDGSDILLE
+621 ASESNGLLLLTNASGSAINV
-632 RAAGTT
+632 TN
-638 FSIGSF
+638 F
-644 SSTGAG
+644 SSTGTG
-650 EIFAA
+650 TVNVA

-661 GSAVLDDDAAVV
+661 TSVILDDTAAVTGG
-673 AASTAAAGVASAT
+673 STAAAGRAEAT
-686 TMDLTMDATDSVTFQ
+686 VMDLTLDATDDLSFK
-701 ISDGRTNAVVR
+701 ISDGRTVAIVR
-712 LTSWDPTNNALI
+712 KTSWDPTNNAAM
-724 LAEVT
+724 LAEIQ
-729 SALAAVGSD
+729 SALSNVGSD
-738 ISVAAGADSDADS
+738 ISAATTGAGAKI
-751 STADEK
+751 T
-757 LVLTNSKGGK
+757 LTNSKGGV
-767 IEITNF
+767 IELTNF
-773 TSDGTGKMTATP
+773 TSDSTGIMTATP
-785 ATGQGVGKILND
+785 AQGQGVGKLLND

-818 NASVDT
+818 NASIDT